1 MNKSLVKNY
10 TELNSLDK
18 NRIVD
23 YYYEYKDVKMKDIS
37 NMLNVSYRS
46 VRRVLKEAGIN
57 TRLKNRYILDENY
70 FDCIDTEAKAYI
82 LGFIYA
88 DGFVGNDRF
97 NNIVISINDREVLEF
112 ISREFKFSGEIR
124 KTKKGGFENSK
135 SGYSLNF
142 SSKIMASRLREI
154 GLYPNKS
161 LILEKMP
168 CIDEK
173 LIRHFIRGYFDGD
186 GSIILSHNTS
196 YYKAKGCNIKY
207 MYPTY
212 CFMILGTEIFLN
224 DILEKAGF
232 NYGKIYDTK
241 SEKIKCLKINAKKE
255 YQNIYNY
262 LYNNSTIKLER
273 KYNKWNEIKSAFMA
287 GAIKQIG

>member
-18 NRIVD
+18 NRIVN

-207 MYPTY
+207 IYPTY

>member
-1 MNKSLVKNY
+1 MVKNY

-18 NRIVD
+18 NKIVE
-23 YYYEYKDVKMKDIS
+23 YYYNFKDIRIKNIS
-37 NMLNVSYRS
+37 NMLNISYRA

-57 TRLKNRYILDENY
+57 TRLKNRYVLDENY

-97 NNIVISINDREVLEF
+97 NNIVISINDREILEF
-112 ISREFKFSGEIR
+112 ISKEFKFSGEIR
-124 KTKKGGFENSK
+124 TTKKGGFKNSK
-135 SGYSLNF
+135 SGYSINF

-161 LILEKMP
+161 LTLEKMP

-186 GSIILSHNTS
+186 GSIVLSHNTS
-196 YYKAKGCNIKY
+196 YYKAKGGTIKY
-207 MYPTY
+207 IYPTY
-212 CFMILGTEIFLN
+212 CFMILGTENFLN
-224 DILEKAGF
+224 DILEKTKFKHA
-232 NYGKIYDTK
+232 KIYDTR
-241 SEKIKCLKINAKKE
+241 SEKMKCLKINAKKE
-255 YQNIYNY
+255 YENVFNY

-273 KYNKWNEIKSAFMA
+273 KYNKWNEIKSAFIA

>member
-1 MNKSLVKNY
+1 
-10 TELNSLDK
+10 
-18 NRIVD
+18 
-23 YYYEYKDVKMKDIS
+23 
-37 NMLNVSYRS
+37 
-46 VRRVLKEAGIN
+46 
-57 TRLKNRYILDENY
+57 
-70 FDCIDTEAKAYI
+70 
-82 LGFIYA
+82 
-88 DGFVGNDRF
+88 
-97 NNIVISINDREVLEF
+97 
-112 ISREFKFSGEIR
+112 
-124 KTKKGGFENSK
+124 
-135 SGYSLNF
+135 
-142 SSKIMASRLREI
+142 MASRLREI

-207 MYPTY
+207 IYPTY